1 MKPLGVV
8 LLVAVASSCIVDR
21 TSMRPLGVGDE
32 VPNCGAEALDGDS
45 ITLADLR
52 GTPLLLNLWA
62 TWCVPCRT
70 EMPEL
75 QEISEKYEGSLEVIG
90 VSIDQPG
97 TQEAVRGFLAD
108 VGADFRI
115 LLDPEQRAVRSFTTV
130 GVPETFLVDSEGVVR
145 ARAEEHHEVDA
156 RLLDPHLPYEDQPLH
171 A

>member
-8 LLVAVASSCIVDR
+8 LLVAAVLSCVVDR
-21 TSMRPLGVGDE
+21 TSMRPVAAGDDA
-32 VPNCGAEALDGDS
+32 PNFGARSLDGDS
-45 ITLADLR
+45 ITLSDLR
-52 GTPLLLNLWA
+52 GTPVLLNVWA

-90 VSIDQPG
+90 VSIDEYG
-97 TQEAVRGFLAD
+97 TQDAVRGFLED
-108 VGADFRI
+108 VGTDFRI

-145 ARAEEHHEVDA
+145 ARWVGRFFPFDEANLALIESV
-156 RLLDPHLPYEDQPLH
+156 LDLS
-171 A
+171 

>member
-21 TSMRPLGVGDE
+21 PSMRPLGVGDE
-32 VPNCGAEALDGDS
+32 VPNFGAESLDGDS

-62 TWCVPCRT
+62 TWCVPCRP

-145 ARAEEHHEVDA
+145 ARWIGRFFPFEEANLALIESV
-156 RLLDPHLPYEDQPLH
+156 LDLS
-171 A
+171 